1 MSRKRPTADQMGE
14 LMAQPHFRRDETP
27 SSEAPSNT
35 PVTTT
40 PMLVDVDQVVTYDR
54 NPRRTTNAEYEQLKA
69 YIRVEGFNTVLAITQ
84 RPDTDRP
91 DQYMIAV
98 GGNTRLT
105 ILQELW
111 RETSDER
118 FRQVWCQFQPWEN
131 ETHALVA
138 HIQDNDLRGDL
149 TFIDRALALQELRD
163 LLESEAGMSL
173 SQRQLRDQLAE
184 RGYQIGRT
192 MIGWY
197 DYTANTLYPLI
208 PTLLA
213 TGLGRTTIM
222 RIHKLQQ
229 AFDKAWK
236 ALDLGGT
243 DEAQSLFEQ
252 AMSLHDGDVLDL
264 DALRR
269 DLEEELS
276 MVADCDLA
284 RASLELGGAL
294 YGRSDSEADAPPA
307 PPVSATD
314 TSAATAHSNTQS
326 DSTADTG
333 HTTPDSPADT
343 GQTTRTTS
351 SATTPPGD
359 SAPSESSGAAAQTPP
374 SQSTSPAGQ
383 AAESPATPTPGS
395 TPETD
400 ATPTETLPD
409 DVKSL
414 RSRTWTLASRIAQG
428 SRLGDIVVPIHG
440 GLGFLVGPIDE
451 TVQQS
456 WHPDI
461 GRTAM
466 CVWWHLATLA
476 EQFARH
482 GQACAVMPD
491 SWQQRRIGD
500 AMRQARDG
508 QQAFSQWQWTQ
519 ADRALFADVPPLEP
533 NDMGP
538 MLYQGWPT
546 QRWNDWIALV
556 ETYRAIYQATGD
568 APWGSE

>member
-1 MSRKRPTADQMGE
+1 MSRKRPTADQMGA
-14 LMAQPHFRRDETP
+14 LLSQPHFHRNEPSADEQ
-27 SSEAPSNT
+27 PSNT
-35 PVTTT
+35 PVTTS
-40 PMLVDVDQVVTYDR
+40 PMLIDVDQIVAYDR
-54 NPRRTTNAEYEQLKA
+54 NPRRSQNAEYEQIKA
-69 YIRVEGFNTVLAITQ
+69 YIKVEGFNTVLAVTQ

-98 GGNTRLT
+98 GGNTRLS

-111 RETSDER
+111 HETGDER
-118 FRQVWCQFQPWEN
+118 FKQVWCQFQPWAD

-149 TFIDRALALQELRD
+149 SFIDRALALQELRD
-163 LLESEAGMSL
+163 LLESEADAAL

-213 TGLGRTTIM
+213 VGIGRSTIQK
-222 RIHKLQQ
+222 IHELQR
-229 AFDKAWK
+229 AFTKAW
-236 ALDLGGT
+236 AAMDLGGEA
-243 DEAQSLFEQ
+243 EAQSLFEQ
-252 AMSLHDGDVLDL
+252 ALPRHDGDLLDL

-284 RASLELGGAL
+284 QASLELGGAL
-294 YGRSDSEADAPPA
+294 YGRSDSETGTPPA
-307 PPVSATD
+307 SPGD
-314 TSAATAHSNTQS
+314 TANTAAATAPTGQAT
-326 DSTADTG
+326 DASTGTDQNSL
-333 HTTPDSPADT
+333 TPPSETATSGTRSATPSGNAGGASSANDAT
-343 GQTTRTTS
+343 GQTPSKPAGAGEPTGAASTGS
-351 SATTPPGD
+351 SAQATGEI
-359 SAPSESSGAAAQTPP
+359 ESR
-374 SQSTSPAGQ
+374 
-383 AAESPATPTPGS
+383 
-395 TPETD
+395 
-400 ATPTETLPD
+400 PTEAMPD
-409 DVKSL
+409 DLKSL

-428 SRLGDIVVPIHG
+428 SRLGDIVVPIHD
-440 GLGFLVGPIDE
+440 GLGYLVGPIPED
-451 TVQQS
+451 VQRA
-456 WHPDI
+456 WHPEV

-482 GQACAVMPD
+482 GQACEAMPE
-491 SWQQRRIGD
+491 SWQTRRIGD

-508 QQAFSQWQWTQ
+508 QQAFSQWQWAQ
-519 ADRALFADVPPLEP
+519 ADRELFADVPPLEP

-538 MLYQGWPT
+538 MLYHSWSD
-546 QRWNDWIALV
+546 QRWSDWIALV
-556 ETYRAIYQATGD
+556 ETYRTIHRTTD
-568 APWGSE
+568 DTPWGSE